1 MRRFEGKEE
10 GGGGGKVK
18 GCGTL
23 LVAGEGEEG
32 VAFNSGREEG
42 VPDRPNLNNF
52 SPSSIQ

>member
-10 GGGGGKVK
+10 GGGGKVK

-23 LVAGEGEEG
+23 LVAGEGVEG

-52 SPSSIQ
+52 SPSRIQ